1 MKQYLM
7 ALAAF
12 AALLLAS
19 CTAEPVLTDEPAQE
33 QMVFTAS
40 MEGDEADTR
49 TVRKSSG
56 NVFWNPGD
64 QISVFLNSGTDGG
77 ACFTASNS
85 MPIAIADFYGTIED
99 KGTTASYYAI
109 YPYSPSISFDGTA
122 FQTTLPDRQEALADT
137 FADDLFISLGATRR
151 QSITFYHLCGGIK
164 FTVTEPGI
172 KAVTLRGAGDETLA
186 GEVKVTLGSAG
197 KTPTVQSVLSACPS
211 IVLEAPAGQTLEP
224 GKAYH
229 IVTLPVN
236 FQDGFM
242 LQFEKEDGSIAV
254 RKVSKAFEV
263 KRAHFGVL
271 ADADKNLSWAADFF
285 EMTPNSFEL
294 TPGSQDFSIW
304 VRSSTEPEVE
314 ILSDWIQPVKT
325 IGDYRMGATYVFRVS
340 RNQEEEART
349 GYITVCDDENCHMV
363 LVTQASG
370 SGMDWRT
377 MDFVHHSMGMRFTAT
392 WCQHCPKMNEA
403 FKLVKEELGDKFLY
417 ACFYDNS
424 GNYGFA
430 PGATLENQYRI
441 SGYPSGIIDG
451 RKDIPNYADYT
462 ATATAI
468 KSAIAETEA
477 NYPTVTALELDTA
490 LSGDQATV
498 KVNVYVHASDS
509 YKLTVLVLENGI
521 VGNQQDGSTV
531 VHDFVHNK
539 VVRAALTSVSG
550 DAFQGKADGVND
562 FTFSYT
568 VPAGY
573 VKDNLEVIAYVQRPF
588 GSQPVISSADY
599 GGYYV
604 DNCRAVALGSF
615 AEVELE

>member
-1 MKQYLM
+1 MKQFLM

-19 CTAEPVLTDEPAQE
+19 CTAEPVITDEPDQE
-33 QMVFTAS
+33 LMVFTAS

-49 TVRKSSG
+49 TVRQSSG
-56 NVFWNPGD
+56 SVFWNPGD
-64 QISVFLNSGTDGG
+64 QISVFLQAGTGG
-77 ACFTASNS
+77 ACFTASNTAPAS
-85 MPIAIADFYGTIED
+85 KADFYGTIED
-99 KGTTASYYAI
+99 KNSTASYIAF
-109 YPYSPSISFDGTA
+109 YPYSPSLSFDGTA
-122 FQTTLPDRQEALADT
+122 FQTTLPDHQEAVADT

-151 QSITFYHLCGGIK
+151 QNITFYHLCGGIK

-186 GEVKVTLGSAG
+186 GEVKVTLGSDG
-197 KTPTVQSVLSACPS
+197 KTPTVQSVLSS
-211 IVLEAPAGQTLEP
+211 RVSVVLDAPAGQTLEP

-236 FQDGFM
+236 FKNGFM

-254 RKVSKAFEV
+254 RRVSKAFEV
-263 KRAHFGVL
+263 QRAHFGVL
-271 ADADKNLSWAADFF
+271 TDVDKNLSWEADYF
-285 EMTPNSFEL
+285 EMTPKSFDL

-314 ILSDWIQPVKT
+314 VLSDWIQLVKT
-325 IGDYRMGATYVFRVS
+325 TGDYHMGATYVFRAT

-349 GYITVCDDENCHMV
+349 GYITVCDAENCHMV

-370 SGMDWRT
+370 AGMDWRT

-403 FKLVKEELGDKFLY
+403 FKLVKADLGDKFLY
-417 ACFYDNS
+417 ACFYSTS
-424 GNYGFA
+424 GNYGYA
-430 PGATLENQYRI
+430 PGSTLETQYQVT
-441 SGYPSGIIDG
+441 GYPSGIVDG
-451 RKDIPNYADYT
+451 RVDIPNYSDYT
-462 ATATAI
+462 LTAKAI
-468 KSAIAETEA
+468 KDAITETEA

-531 VHDFVHNK
+531 VHDFEHNK

-550 DAFQGKADGVND
+550 DAFQGTADAVNE
-562 FTFSYT
+562 FTYSYT
-568 VPAGY
+568 VPDGY
-573 VKDNLEVIAYVQRPF
+573 VKENLEVIAYVQRPF
-588 GSQPVISSADY
+588 GSQTVISSADY

-615 AEVELE
+615 AEVELQ